1 LDRLADAGLS
11 VEPRRF
17 RALVREAVAS
27 LPADLLRRVE
37 NVDIVIQR
45 RATARDRKRAGVGAG
60 GLLFGLYQG
69 VPLTQR
75 GHHYNLALPDRISI
89 YQEAIEAICHTED
102 EVRAEVRKTVLHEL
116 GHYFGIDDDRLRD
129 LGMS

>member
-1 LDRLADAGLS
+1 MDHLSHTGLNLDR
-11 VEPRRF
+11 RRF

-27 LPADLLRRVE
+27 LPPELLRRVE

-45 RATARDRKRAGVGAG
+45 RPTASDRKRAGIGAG

-75 GHHYNLALPDRISI
+75 GHHYNLALPDRICV
-89 YQEAIEAICHTED
+89 YQEPIESICHTDD

-116 GHYFGIDDDRLRD
+116 GHHFGIDDERLRD

>member
-1 LDRLADAGLS
+1 MDRLPHTGLKI
-11 VEPRRF
+11 EPGRF

-37 NVDIVIQR
+37 NVVVVIQR
-45 RATARDRKRAGVGAG
+45 RPTARDRKRAGVGPG

-75 GHHYNLALPDRISI
+75 GHHYNFALPDRICI
-89 YQEAIEAICHTED
+89 YQESIEAICRTD
-102 EVRAEVRKTVLHEL
+102 DDVRAEVRKTVLHEL
-116 GHYFGIDDDRLRD
+116 GHYFGIDDERLRD
-129 LGMS
+129 LGMG

>member
-1 LDRLADAGLS
+1 LDRLPNPGLTI
-11 VEPRRF
+11 EPRRF
-17 RALVREAVAS
+17 RALVREAVSS

-45 RATARDRKRAGVGAG
+45 RPTARDRKRAGIGGG

-89 YQEAIEAICHTED
+89 YQESIEAICRTED
-102 EVRAEVRKTVLHEL
+102 DVRAEVRKTVLHEL
-116 GHYFGIDDDRLRD
+116 GHYFGIDDGRLRD

>member
-1 LDRLADAGLS
+1 MDRLAHTGLTI
-11 VEPRRF
+11 EPRRF

-27 LPADLLRRVE
+27 LPAELLRRVE

-45 RATARDRKRAGVGAG
+45 RPTARDRKRAGVGAG

-75 GHHYNLALPDRISI
+75 GHHYNLALPDRICI
-89 YQEAIEAICHTED
+89 YQESIEAICRTED
-102 EVRAEVRKTVLHEL
+102 DIRAEVRKTVLHEL
-116 GHYFGIDDDRLRD
+116 GHYFGIGDDRLRD